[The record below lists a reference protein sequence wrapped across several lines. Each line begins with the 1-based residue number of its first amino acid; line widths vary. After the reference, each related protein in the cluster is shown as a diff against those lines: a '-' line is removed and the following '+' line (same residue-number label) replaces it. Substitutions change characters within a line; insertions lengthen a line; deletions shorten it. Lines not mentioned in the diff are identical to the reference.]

1 MKIKKNNLILLLNE
15 LFYLIL
21 VPALIFSLMNHAIKL
36 FDLYEPIDGSTTN
49 LNNNSII
56 ITFLIVIMV
65 GLLLS
70 ALLYIISR
78 LSLKKKAFK
87 IMLKIYYV
95 LLYIFLGAYII
106 EAFMI
111 KYHLMGGDISYL
123 VDSNNFL
130 FVGLIILSI
139 TVFLSLYNIPKII
152 NKENLKLS
160 KIDFIPMIMN
170 FVFFVILI
178 MVWLLNLIININ
190 YYVSM
195 YAYYLYFYIII
206 FAFSHLLFN
215 IYVIGLLKENKKEA
229 K

>member
-21 VPALIFSLMNHAIKL
+21 VPALVFSLMNHAIKNIS
-36 FDLYEPIDGSTTN
+36 LYEPIGDDTVN
-49 LNNNSII
+49 LSGYLI
-56 ITFLIVIMV
+56 ITFLIITII
-65 GLLLS
+65 GLLFS
-70 ALLYIISR
+70 GLLYIISR
-78 LSLKKKAFK
+78 LSLKKKVFK
-87 IMLKIYYV
+87 IILKIYYV
-95 LLYIFLGAYII
+95 LLYIFLGACII
-106 EAFMI
+106 ESFI
-111 KYHLMGGDISYL
+111 VKYHLMGNNISYL
-123 VDSNNFL
+123 VDSNNFF

-170 FVFFVILI
+170 FIFFVILI
-178 MVWLLNLIININ
+178 MVWFLNLFVNIN
-190 YYVSM
+190 YYISL

-206 FAFSHLLFN
+206 FAFPHLLFN
-215 IYVIGLLKENKKEA
+215 IYVTGLLKENKKEA